1 MGGASSRSDNDV
13 SGAEAVTS
21 GGTTYSSKKINTK
34 KKPVDYNPEKDDT
47 KAKLDLFINDPYTRD
62 QGGPIPLRPLEP
74 FFDKSAKA
82 TREFFTNKVLESK
95 RAKSNI
101 GYTKD
106 EFSKLSRTK
115 QEEVYKGYMSK
126 RMDNKTDAY
135 GNTLSNLGQDDRY
148 SNSKNSILDNNAN
161 AKTNLTQPI
170 DQFNTLKSPT
180 NAEVTQAQST
190 TMSAD
195 EILVANKKK
204 GRSQTILNQA
214 QGLGSSTANTMK
226 KTLGA

>member
-13 SGAEAVTS
+13 SGGEAVTS
-21 GGTTYSSKKINTK
+21 GGTTYSSRKINTK
-34 KKPVDYNPEKDDT
+34 KKPADYDPEKDDT
-47 KAKLDLFINDPYTRD
+47 AAKLDLFINDPYTRK

-148 SNSKNSILDNNAN
+148 SNSKNSILEVGKFPNPGIP
-161 AKTNLTQPI
+161 TPVEI
-170 DQFNTLKSPT
+170 SPT
-180 NAEVTQAQST
+180 EAEVKQAGST

-214 QGLGSSTANTMK
+214 QGLGGSTANTMK